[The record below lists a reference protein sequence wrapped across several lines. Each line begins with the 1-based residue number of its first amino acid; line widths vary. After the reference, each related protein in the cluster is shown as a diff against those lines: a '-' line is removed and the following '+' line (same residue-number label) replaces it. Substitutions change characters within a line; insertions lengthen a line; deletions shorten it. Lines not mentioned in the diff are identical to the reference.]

1 MIAMNTLWALLVG
14 CLAPDVVDTGAM
26 GVDNSPVGDAGGAC
40 DVVGEQSLGFNETAV
55 GTNATDVL
63 GVVQGTHNK
72 TLTWSTAATTGI
84 TLTLSAP
91 SNARL
96 VDLEVVS
103 EDGGATIEIA
113 CLDYLAIDMNLRVA
127 TVDGQLN
134 FDTPATVRA
143 YDATVKGFSV
153 SLDRNDILFNAS
165 AWVSEPYD
173 TLTSEL
179 GVEWSGSAMIGQITG
194 IAEQHSGSGDG
205 GTVSASYVIIAQF

>member
-1 MIAMNTLWALLVG
+1 
-14 CLAPDVVDTGAM
+14 M

-91 SNARL
+91 SNAR
-96 VDLEVVS
+96 
-103 EDGGATIEIA
+103 
-113 CLDYLAIDMNLRVA
+113 
-127 TVDGQLN
+127 
-134 FDTPATVRA
+134 
-143 YDATVKGFSV
+143 VKGFSV